1 MSASILV
8 AVRTALVTGLAAL
21 PALIDPEVSFQ
32 YKIKSSAR
40 ERIWTQRS
48 RFTHNPASMRA
59 GRNFRDEVGRFD
71 VVVFVEGVG
80 KSQEWT
86 STRALALGLA
96 VEEYIAD
103 RKNNELAVTG
113 LQTLIVEG
121 EGTLNEM
128 FNDAGHLAEVTYPIK
143 FTARLT

>member
-1 MSASILV
+1 MSASRIV
-8 AVRTALVTGLAAL
+8 AVRSALVTGLDAL
-21 PALIDPEVSFQ
+21 SALDGVEVGFQ
-32 YKIKSSAR
+32 YKAGSSAR
-40 ERIWTQRS
+40 ERLWTARA
-48 RFTHNPASMRA
+48 RFTHTPASMRA

-71 VVVFVEGVG
+71 VAILVEGVG

-86 STRALALGLA
+86 SARALTLGLA

-113 LQTLIVEG
+113 LQTLVIEG
-121 EGTLNEM
+121 EGQLNEM
-128 FNDAGHLAEVTYPIK
+128 FNDSGHLAELTYPVR